1 MVSGAEHQLG
11 TRGTGSWQ
19 LHSPLSVGTAHVCAA
34 CWVLQAAEADAEFL
48 AHVGRWE
55 RAVTLAE
62 RLTERQQEQPSAC
75 AGGG

>member
-1 MVSGAEHQLG
+1 MYVLLAACWVL
-11 TRGTGSWQ
+11 
-19 LHSPLSVGTAHVCAA
+19 LAA

-48 AHVGRWE
+48 ANVGRWE

-62 RLTERQQEQPSAC
+62 RLMERQQEGQQEQPSAC

>member
-1 MVSGAEHQLG
+1 
-11 TRGTGSWQ
+11 
-19 LHSPLSVGTAHVCAA
+19 
-34 CWVLQAAEADAEFL
+34 VLQAAEADAEFL

-62 RLTERQQEQPSAC
+62 RLMERQQEGQQEQPSAC